1 MQVSSIHALRLMMVS
16 TILLLCA
23 CSSTGSS
30 DATPAS
36 SNKVLVT
43 PTSNL
48 QFNQMFTDALN
59 SSDSRALHT
68 QIDVLTIATQLRN
81 KDSVQFINPLA
92 TAKNA
97 AELKSQM
104 VAGLVAI
111 SQSSTW
117 TYLYSEPLS
126 DKILASYYR
135 INTEASYNYI
145 TFFQDADSYKIYD
158 FHPVALQ
165 FSALDF
171 LVQFGQLFNR
181 YKGSTDGLALE
192 QIITSLNQGKIDMVV
207 SNYQALPS
215 KVAAE
220 PALNDFLLRKIQQ
233 LPEAQGQTLRAS
245 LLKSAEARGITSL
258 VFEADYIQQD
268 NFKQAISI
276 VKTLPAFARQDSKM
290 QSELAILHAYDRD
303 FTSAILYGRQAV
315 MQDPS
320 DEEAFFVLFQV
331 AILAKDYTLSIAV
344 LDVLVAKFDY
354 RMEPSV
360 IQEFDESSDFMRS
373 DEYQQWQQKRLAS

>member
-1 MQVSSIHALRLMMVS
+1 MQVSGIHALRLMMMS
-16 TILLLCA
+16 CILLLCG

-36 SNKVLVT
+36 NNKVLAT

-59 SSDSRALHT
+59 NGDSRTLHT
-68 QIDVLTIATQLRN
+68 HIDVLTIATQLRS

-97 AELKSQM
+97 AELKTQM

-111 SQSSTW
+111 SQSSSW
-117 TYLYSEPLS
+117 TYLYSEALS

-135 INTEASYNYI
+135 INTEDSYNYL
-145 TFFQDADSYKIYD
+145 TFFQDAESYKIYD

-171 LVQFGQLFNR
+171 LVQFGQLFSR
-181 YKGSTDGLALE
+181 YKGTTDGLALE
-192 QIITSLNQGKIDMVV
+192 QIITNLNQGKIDVVV

-233 LPEAQGQTLRAS
+233 LPEAQGQTLRTS

-276 VKTLPAFARQDSKM
+276 VQTLPAFARQDSKM

-303 FTSAILYGRQAV
+303 FTRAILYGRQAV

-331 AILAKDYTLSIAV
+331 ALLAKDFTLSIAV

-373 DEYQQWQQKRLAS
+373 AEYQQWQQKRLAS

>member
-1 MQVSSIHALRLMMVS
+1 MQVSGIHTLRLMVVS
-16 TILLLCA
+16 SMLLLCA

-30 DATPAS
+30 ETKPSAS
-36 SNKVLVT
+36 NRVITT
-43 PTSNL
+43 PTNSL
-48 QFNQMFTDALN
+48 QFNQVFAEALN
-59 SSDSRALHT
+59 KSDSKTLHA

-97 AELKSQM
+97 AELKTQM
-104 VAGLVAI
+104 VVGLMAI

-117 TYLYSEPLS
+117 TYLYSEPLA

-135 INTEASYNYI
+135 INTDDSYNYI
-145 TFFQDADSYKIYD
+145 AFFQDANSYKIYD

-171 LVQFGQLFNR
+171 LVQFGQLFRR
-181 YKGSTDGLALE
+181 YKGSNDGLALE
-192 QIITSLNQGKIDMVV
+192 QIITNLNLGKIDAVIN
-207 SNYQALPS
+207 NYQDLPS

-220 PALNDFLLRKIQQ
+220 PALNDFLLRKLQQ
-233 LPEAQGQTLRAS
+233 LPEAQGQSLRAS

-268 NFKQAISI
+268 NFKKAIDI
-276 VKTLPAFARQDSKM
+276 VKTLPTFARQDSKM

-303 FTSAILYGRQAV
+303 FASAILYGRQAV
-315 MQDPS
+315 TQNPS

-331 AILAKDYTLSIAV
+331 AMLAKDYSLGVAV